1 LGRRRQDGP
10 REPNGRLKRAP
21 RRIRRLKPWL
31 NALGRTGRIYFALLD
46 ENPADDP
53 GRYLLDLSRLN
64 LDRLNA
70 RFDFEAYVTGAG
82 YFAQNA
88 ESESRVRRSL
98 AQLERV
104 YAANSRLIS
113 EWLALRRQTKFQG

>member
-1 LGRRRQDGP
+1 LGRRKQDGP

-21 RRIRRLKPWL
+21 RRICRLKPWL

-82 YFAQNA
+82 YFVQNA
-88 ESESRVRRSL
+88 ETESRVRQSL
-98 AQLERV
+98 AQLELV
-104 YAANSRLIS
+104 YQANRRLIS
-113 EWLALRRQTKFQG
+113 EWLAQRRQTKFQG